1 MEIFAI
7 SFVVMALAAL
17 GMALGLI
24 AGRRPIVSGCASLT
38 GPDAGCT
45 FCGGVC
51 GGDDVRDDG
60 PSRHRQAPGRS

>member
-17 GMALGLI
+17 GMALGVL
-24 AGRRPIVSGCASLT
+24 AGRRPIVSGCAGLT

-45 FCGGVC
+45 FCGG
-51 GGDDVRDDG
+51 GDVPDDG
-60 PSRHRQAPGRS
+60 PSRRQAPGRS